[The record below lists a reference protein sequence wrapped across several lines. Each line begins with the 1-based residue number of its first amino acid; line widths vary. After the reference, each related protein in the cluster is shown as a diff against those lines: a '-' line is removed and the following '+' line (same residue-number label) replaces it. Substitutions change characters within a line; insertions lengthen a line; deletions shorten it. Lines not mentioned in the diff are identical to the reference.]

1 MKLLRE
7 CWSLLW
13 FFVVASFLIS
23 GLKCEAGLLEEQYEE
38 MLVVRVFCFTNEG
51 KNRNI
56 PIEGARVKVCPSTK
70 ELKDLG
76 LSYHEREEAEAAFN
90 QRGVTDENGTVVF
103 DLSTSLY
110 YFNTSIY
117 DVYVS
122 VSYGGMGYWVDMTKT
137 KEVLIFA
144 KEPEDRFFQIPPP
157 PEDST
162 SSIFSNLSFLLFLIA
177 TYATSATVLAW
188 SLKRKKAYT
197 QKI

>member
-1 MKLLRE
+1 
-7 CWSLLW
+7 
-13 FFVVASFLIS
+13 VTSFLIS
-23 GLKCEAGLLEEQYEE
+23 GLKCEAALLEEQDEE
-38 MLVVRVFCFTNEG
+38 ILVVQVFDCTNE
-51 KNRNI
+51 NESI
-56 PIEGARVKVCPSTK
+56 PMEGARVKVCPSTK
-70 ELKDLG
+70 ELKDPGLG
-76 LSYHEREEAEAAFN
+76 YWERREARAAFS
-90 QRGVTDENGTVVF
+90 QRGVTDENGTMVF

-122 VSYGGMGYWVDMTKT
+122 VSYGGMGYWVDVTKT
-137 KEVLIFA
+137 KEVLIFL

-162 SSIFSNLSFLLFLIA
+162 FSNLSFLLFLIA

-188 SLKRKKAYT
+188 SLKRKKAHT